1 MKIKNITD
9 SNRYCWNRRTG
20 EKLTVAPYKILEI
33 DKVLFDKRSFKII
46 NDRIDKIEKTEKL
59 IPRLPKKDLIK
70 RRNKI

>member
-1 MKIKNITD
+1 MKIKNITN

-20 EKLTVAPYKILEI
+20 EKLTIAPYKILEI

-46 NDRIDKIEKTEKL
+46 NDRIDKNEKSEKKSTG
-59 IPRLPKKDLIK
+59 INRETIK